1 MDISIN
7 QNSQNESPEN
17 KKANF
22 KLKLIN
28 MGQFKSRVLEF
39 YLGQVKENLR
49 EIDTNES
56 FTDEQKNELRKKLS
70 EVCNFV
76 PISIREVNA
85 EIFSDCEKQPEDK
98 EAETPKEVPAVAM
111 VAKKIESV
119 VEPNSLFGY

>member
-7 QNSQNESPEN
+7 QNGQNESPEN

-39 YLGQVKENLR
+39 YLGQVKESLR

-76 PISIREVNA
+76 PVSIKEVNV
-85 EIFSDCEKQPEDK
+85 EIFSDCDKQPENK
-98 EAETPKEVPAVAM
+98 EVEAPKEVPAMAM

-119 VEPNSLFGY
+119 VEPNNLFGY